1 MMRSA
6 SFIKKFHYYSV
17 GNVRNFIL
25 NKKTLE
31 YKNIKNFSSNK
42 NKDEFFEELKHSCIT
57 FGNKT
62 SYVGAGLGFIV
73 SLLIFHDQ
81 KDPSKYIVLDLYGTI
96 FITFYGRGLG
106 YIYGFFWPITI
117 PYTLIKLI
125 QLSIYIKKN

>member
-42 NKDEFFEELKHSCIT
+42 NKDEFFEELKNSCIT

-73 SLLIFHDQ
+73 SLLLIYDQ
-81 KDPSKYIVLDLYGTI
+81 KNPRKYIVEGLCGTI
-96 FITFYGRGLG
+96 FITFYGHGIGYVYGL
-106 YIYGFFWPITI
+106 FWPITI

-125 QLSIYIKKN
+125 QLAIYIKKN